1 MGGEKVKADEAAS
14 VFREE
19 IQKKVNDFKA
29 VRAPQ
34 NPKAVLSFVAPSLCS
49 RCDPHAH
56 APRAAAIFLQKGII
70 PKIVGFLATQDAGS
84 IKYAEVCNRIAPAY
98 HR

>member
-34 NPKAVLSFVAPSLCS
+34 NPKAVLSFFAPSLCS

-56 APRAAAIFLQKGII
+56 APRAAAIFFAERNHPQDRGVPGDTGCGIHQVRRGLQ
-70 PKIVGFLATQDAGS
+70 P
-84 IKYAEVCNRIAPAY
+84 NRTRIS
-98 HR
+98 